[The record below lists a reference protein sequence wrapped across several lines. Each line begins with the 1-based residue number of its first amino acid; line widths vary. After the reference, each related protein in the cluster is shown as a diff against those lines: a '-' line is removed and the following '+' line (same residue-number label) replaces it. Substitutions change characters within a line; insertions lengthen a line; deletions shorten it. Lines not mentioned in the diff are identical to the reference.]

1 MVKKDKNVKIES
13 ASKEPCNCK
22 EIEDNWKRAIA
33 DYQNLKRRTDQEK
46 IDLVKYA
53 NLNLLQEIV
62 PILDNFDGL
71 EKHSDDAG
79 LKITLNHF
87 KDVLKRIGVE
97 ELEVLGKPF
106 DASTSDA
113 IELVPGEEKM
123 VMEVTLKGYKYYDKV
138 LRPAQVRVGKGK
150 GKKLS

>member
-1 MVKKDKNVKIES
+1 MKKEKTLK
-13 ASKEPCNCK
+13 KENTGKKPCRCK
-22 EIEDNWKRAIA
+22 ELEANWKRAVA

-53 NLNLLQEIV
+53 NFNLLQEII

-71 EKHSDDAG
+71 EKHSDDEG

-87 KDVLKRIGVE
+87 KGVLKRIGVE
-97 ELEVLGKPF
+97 EIDVLGKPF

-113 IELVPGEEKM
+113 VELVPGKKK
-123 VMEVTLKGYKYYDKV
+123 VVVEVTLKGYRYYDKV
-138 LRPAQVRVGKGK
+138 LRPAQVKVGKGK
-150 GKKLS
+150 N